1 MVYENISDL
10 DFNLADVL
18 TQTTILDNDFGLPHR
33 GYFGD
38 SITDIQGAI
47 NTNNPEFLTSI
58 RGVFDDGRYV
68 SDTKKNYLYFL
79 PLERVKRKV
88 RVHFRPFNSIE
99 EMEDYLEISVGDI
112 VYLRPTSECN
122 KPKESILKLQYVES
136 SPNENM
142 VGLGVHLFSLEEL
155 FREYEFSKGD
165 EEWITFGMLE
175 KMPSPLPDAKD
186 RVPQAPS
193 VINDTIK
200 AIQGHIYSVSSD
212 GITNLIGEKGYFFD
226 IDDPVEIANKIWN
239 ITTSNAKNEENA
251 HYGEFS
257 GISSASMMYPLLCD
271 REESDYETNWKFFV
285 PEKFLK

>member
-1 MVYENISDL
+1 MAYESISDL
-10 DFNLADVL
+10 DFNIADVL

-33 GYFGD
+33 GFFGD

-79 PLERVKRKV
+79 PLERVKKKV

-99 EMEDYLEISVGDI
+99 EMEEYLEISVGDI
-112 VYLRPTSECN
+112 VYLRPKEECN

-155 FREYEFSKGD
+155 FNNYEFSKGD

-175 KMPSPLPDAKD
+175 KMPLPQ
-186 RVPQAPS
+186 PPS
-193 VINDTIK
+193 VINDTIIK
-200 AIQGHIYSVSSD
+200 VIQNHLYSVD
-212 GITNLIGEKGYFFD
+212 TYNIADCVGEMGYFFD
-226 IDDPVEIANKIWN
+226 IDDPEAIAEKIV
-239 ITTSNAKNEENA
+239 TKDMENA
-251 HYGEFS
+251 RYGEFTGVS
-257 GISSASMMYPLLCD
+257 AASMMYPLCCGGF
-271 REESDYETNWKFFV
+271 RWSRI
-285 PEKFLK
+285 

>member
-1 MVYENISDL
+1 MTHESIDDL
-10 DFNLADVL
+10 DFNIADVL
-18 TQTTILDNDFGLPHR
+18 TQTTILDNDFGLHHR
-33 GYFGD
+33 GFFGD

-79 PLERVKRKV
+79 TLESVKKRV

-99 EMEDYLEISVGDI
+99 EMEEYLEISVGDV
-112 VYLRPTSECN
+112 VYLRPTEECN
-122 KPKESILKLQYVES
+122 KPKETILKMQYVES

-155 FREYEFSKGD
+155 FREYEFSKCD
-165 EEWITFGMLE
+165 EEWIPFGMLE
-175 KMPSPLPDAKD
+175 KMPS
-186 RVPQAPS
+186 PQAPS

-200 AIQGHIYSVSSD
+200 AIQGHIYSISSD
-212 GITNLIGEKGYFFD
+212 GISNLIGEKGYFFD
-226 IDDPVEIANKIWN
+226 IDDPIEIANKIWN